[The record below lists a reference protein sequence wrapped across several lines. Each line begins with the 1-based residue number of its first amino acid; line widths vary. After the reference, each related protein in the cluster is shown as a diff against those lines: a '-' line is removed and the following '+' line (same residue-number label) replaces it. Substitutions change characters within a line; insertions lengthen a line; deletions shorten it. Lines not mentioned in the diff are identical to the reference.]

1 MAPGE
6 ELTYDYHFQHAGL
19 QNAAQ
24 GFRCMCG
31 SAKCRGT
38 MDENPERMRDA
49 GRKVR
54 IKWDDDDKWYEGF
67 VLRYHPNTRK
77 HTIYYPVDGDAAG
90 TQETLLLD
98 DVEHIWMDDAVTAQ
112 LPVAVAAA
120 SAAASAAAGLTEA
133 PPAPAPLKAAAI
145 NPSTGLPAG
154 QAAVNA
160 TLECA
165 RRELAQGT
173 AVEQQVRVAAAAP
186 ELVTAPAAPVLAAP
200 VVPVVTPPASS
211 GAAAEAVHR
220 VPLPRPLPM
229 HPPDTAA
236 APELVTAVP
245 AAPADGLELLSS
257 VAASLPEGLNTPGG
271 TLGAPP
277 VSCKA
282 AERLQMIP
290 QSCLCHLCF

>member
-31 SAKCRGT
+31 SANCRGT

-54 IKWDDDDKWYEGF
+54 IKWDDDDKWYEGY
-67 VLRYHPNTRK
+67 VLRYHPSTRK

-98 DVEHIWMDDAVTAQ
+98 DVEHMWMDDAVTAQ
-112 LPVAVAAA
+112 LPVAAAAAVAAGVGA
-120 SAAASAAAGLTEA
+120 F
-133 PPAPAPLKAAAI
+133 PAHAPLKAAAI
-145 NPSTGLPAG
+145 NPDTGLPAG

-160 TLECA
+160 TLERI
-165 RRELAQGT
+165 RREQSAGT
-173 AVEQQVRVAAAAP
+173 PVEHQARGGGAVTEQVAAPAVAALP
-186 ELVTAPAAPVLAAP
+186 AAPAAV
-200 VVPVVTPPASS
+200 S
-211 GAAAEAVHR
+211 AAAGQATQR

-229 HPPDTAA
+229 HPPERGA
-236 APELVTAVP
+236 APEPVAALTE
-245 AAPADGLELLSS
+245 APADGLELLSS
-257 VAASLPEGLNTPGG
+257 VAASLPDRSQTPAIAHGALFVSSMFPLNLLLDSVCGC
-271 TLGAPP
+271 
-277 VSCKA
+277 VSMCVFVP
-282 AERLQMIP
+282 RLCD
-290 QSCLCHLCF
+290 SEHDG

>member
-31 SAKCRGT
+31 SANCRGT

-54 IKWDDDDKWYEGF
+54 IKWDDDDKWYEGY

-98 DVEHIWMDDAVTAQ
+98 DVEHMWMDDAMTAQ
-112 LPVAVAAA
+112 LPVAAAAAVAAGSGA
-120 SAAASAAAGLTEA
+120 SPT
-133 PPAPAPLKAAAI
+133 PAPLKAAAI
-145 NPSTGLPAG
+145 NPDTGLPAG

-160 TLECA
+160 TLERI
-165 RRELAQGT
+165 RREQLAGT
-173 AVEQQVRVAAAAP
+173 PAEQQPRVAAAVPEQVAAP
-186 ELVTAPAAPVLAAP
+186 AVAVPPAAPAAVTTAA
-200 VVPVVTPPASS
+200 VQATQ
-211 GAAAEAVHR
+211 R
-220 VPLPRPLPM
+220 VPLPRPLPT
-229 HPPDTAA
+229 HPPERGA
-236 APELVTAVP
+236 APEPV
-245 AAPADGLELLSS
+245 AAIPETPADGLELLSS
-257 VAASLPEGLNTPGG
+257 VAASLPDRSHTPAIAH
-271 TLGAPP
+271 GALS
-277 VSCKA
+277 VSYSV
-282 AERLQMIP
+282 RLQHMRYVV
-290 QSCLCHLCF
+290 